1 MLLILPFF
9 VFRTKIDT
17 VWARYTNLV
26 KVEWL
31 LVNQNRKWCIYYMY
45 HYVLNINVYHIHYV
59 CIILFITDTRHHK
72 YMILSL
78 SFLCVL
84 LLKLVL
90 HVYLL
95 VYLIERFAD
104 SFDWFAIFFFKDK
117 VLVINALS
125 IIKKCTNAKIL
136 EQLCLL
142 TKLLPLSKF
151 KYRWDFYGGKHS

>member
-1 MLLILPFF
+1 MAPCQSKQ
-9 VFRTKIDT
+9 KI
-17 VWARYTNLV
+17 
-26 KVEWL
+26 
-31 LVNQNRKWCIYYMY
+31 IYMY
-45 HYVLNINVYHIHYV
+45 LLHVSLRVEYQCLSYSLCLHYTFHYWYKKPQVYDT
-59 CIILFITDTRHHK
+59 FIVFF
-72 YMILSL
+72 YM
-78 SFLCVL
+78 FYF
-84 LLKLVL
+84 LKLVL

-125 IIKKCTNAKIL
+125 IIKKICTNAKIL